1 MTDCSHTTSLK
12 KFRTQHHL
20 NQGEFAAKIH
30 YSRSVIAQIERGR
43 GSGTVDFWTNVQEA
57 FNVSD
62 EDMWK
67 LIKGRF

>member
-1 MTDCSHTTSLK
+1 MTDCSHNTSLK
-12 KFRTQHHL
+12 KFRTQLHL
-20 NQGEFAAKIH
+20 NQKEFAAKIH

-43 GSGTVDFWTNVQEA
+43 NSGTVDFWTNVQEA